1 VNSDASPSRQATL
14 ALWVL
19 ISTQLITGATYMV
32 AKLGLREFTPFAYG
46 CFRFLLA
53 GLVYLAIL
61 KAGGKLRLPPRSD
74 WTKFLGLAFVCV
86 PLNQGI
92 FLYGIKYTLAAHG
105 ALFYATTP
113 IMVLCLSCLWLKERP
128 TPFKILGVLLGF
140 AGVILVLFDKGIH
153 LSPDT
158 LKGDLLLIVA
168 VLTWALYTIQAK
180 KLLARYTPLEVTGF
194 SLVLGSLLFL
204 PLGIPAALRQDY
216 SLVTGAGIFSIL
228 YLALMT
234 SVVAYL
240 VWSWALSHL
249 EASKVAIVAN
259 LQPLIAAL
267 LAWLFLDETV
277 TIRFF
282 LGAAIVLVGVVLTEK
297 G

>member
-1 VNSDASPSRQATL
+1 LSSTTPLSRQATL

-53 GLVYLAIL
+53 GTIYALILA
-61 KAGGKLRLPPRSD
+61 ARGKLRLPEKRD
-74 WTKFLGLAFVCV
+74 RLLFLWLAFLCV

-92 FLYGIKYTLAAHG
+92 FLYGIKHTLAAHG

-128 TPFKILGVLLGF
+128 TLLKILGVVLGF
-140 AGVILVLFDKGIH
+140 GGVLLVLFDKGIR
-153 LSPDT
+153 LSGDT
-158 LKGDLLLIVA
+158 AKGDILLLAA

-180 KLLARYTPLEVTGF
+180 KLLDRYTPLEVTGYA
-194 SLVLGSLLFL
+194 LTLGSLLFL

-216 SLVTGAGIFSIL
+216 SLVTGNGVFSIL
-228 YLALMT
+228 YLAIMT
-234 SVVAYL
+234 SVMAYL
-240 VWSWALSHL
+240 VWSWALSKL
-249 EASKVAIVAN
+249 EASKVAIVSN

-267 LAWLFLDETV
+267 LAWLFLGETV

-282 LGAAIVLVGVVLTEK
+282 LGAAVVLVGVVLTEK